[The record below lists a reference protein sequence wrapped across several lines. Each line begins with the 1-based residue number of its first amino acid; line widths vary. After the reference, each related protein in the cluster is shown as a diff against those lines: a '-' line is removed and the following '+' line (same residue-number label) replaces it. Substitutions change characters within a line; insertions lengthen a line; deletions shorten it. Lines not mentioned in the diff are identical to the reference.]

1 MAIEGPLHELGLED
15 VLQLLDLTRKT
26 GVLHIRSERHRDEVQ
41 LHFEEGALFLVRRKR
56 PIRRLAEH
64 LVTAGKIT
72 EGELQRALVLQRE
85 HPERLIG
92 HILVEMGSLS
102 EEELERQLRFHLE
115 ESVYDLL
122 AWREGDFRFVE
133 GDVARADTKVQ
144 VRVESMLMEGA
155 RRIDEWSRLQ
165 ERIPSMEAI
174 PCLAD
179 GEGPGAAPLD
189 LRPDEWAVLAAI
201 DGACDLRRI
210 AAVVGRGT
218 FDVAKT
224 VYGLISTGVVTIE
237 QGRPRA
243 GRAELEASLKNA
255 AARLE
260 EADWRGAAQTARE
273 IAADHPERAEP
284 HLLEGRALAAQGR
297 MRAATEAF
305 ARAAELDP
313 MSAEAHFHLGF
324 TAARTGDLDRAGRAW
339 ETFLAL
345 AHGDERAPLALRGTE
360 ALRALGLVLR
370 DGPYPPERERLTVTP
385 VSTTVEGG
393 R

>member
-56 PIRRLAEH
+56 PIRRIAEH
-64 LVTAGKIT
+64 LVAAGKLT
-72 EGELQRALVLQRE
+72 EGELKRALELQKLN
-85 HPERLIG
+85 PDQLIG
-92 HILVEMGSLS
+92 HVLVEMGSVS
-102 EEELERQLRFHLE
+102 REELERQLRFHLE

-122 AWREGDFRFVE
+122 AWREGEFRFVE
-133 GDVARADTKVQ
+133 GGVARADTKVR

-165 ERIPSMEAI
+165 VRIPTMEAV
-174 PCLAD
+174 PSLAAP
-179 GEGPGAAPLD
+179 EGHDAAPLD
-189 LRPDEWAVLAAI
+189 LRPDEWAVLAAV
-201 DGACDLRRI
+201 DGESDLRRI

-218 FDVAKT
+218 FEVAKT
-224 VYGLISTGVVTIE
+224 VYGLLSTGIVTIE
-237 QGRPRA
+237 RARTRAPR
-243 GRAELEASLKNA
+243 GELESSLAEAEGLLAAS
-255 AARLE
+255 
-260 EADWRGAAQTARE
+260 DWRGAEQAARGV
-273 IAADHPERAEP
+273 ATDYPETAEP

-305 ARAAELDP
+305 ARAAQLDP
-313 MSAEAHFHLGF
+313 AGAEAHFHLGF
-324 TAARTGDLDRAGRAW
+324 TAARIGDLERARQAW

-345 AHGDERAPLALRGTE
+345 GHGDERAPLALRGTE
-360 ALRALGLVLR
+360 ALRTLALVLR
-370 DGPYPPERERLTVTP
+370 DGPYPPERERLTLTAA
-385 VSTTVEGG
+385 SNADGG

>member
-26 GVLHIRSERHRDEVQ
+26 GILHIRSERHRDEVQ
-41 LHFEEGALFLVRRKR
+41 LHFEDGALFLVRRKR

-72 EGELQRALVLQRE
+72 EGELQRALVLQKR
-85 HPERLIG
+85 HPDQLIG

-102 EEELERQLRFHLE
+102 QQELERQLRFHLE

-122 AWREGDFRFVE
+122 AWREGEFRFVE
-133 GDVARADTKVQ
+133 GDVQGTDTKVQ
-144 VRVESMLMEGA
+144 VRVESLLMEGA
-155 RRIDEWSRLQ
+155 RRIDEWSRL
-165 ERIPSMEAI
+165 EARISSMEAI
-174 PCLAD
+174 PFLAEGD
-179 GEGPGAAPLD
+179 GPDTSPLD

-201 DGACDLRRI
+201 DGEADLRRI

-218 FDVAKT
+218 FDVAKI
-224 VYGLISTGVVTIE
+224 VYGLLSTGVVTID
-237 QGRPRA
+237 RPRPK
-243 GRAELEASLKNA
+243 GGKAEFQASLSDATRKLA
-255 AARLE
+255 AG
-260 EADWRGAAQTARE
+260 DWRGAEQAARD
-273 IAADHPERAEP
+273 IVADHPDRFEP
-284 HLLEGRALAAQGR
+284 HLVEGRALAAQGR

-305 ARAAELDP
+305 SRAAELEST
-313 MSAEAHFHLGF
+313 SAEAHFHLGF
-324 TAARTGDLDRAGRAW
+324 TAARTGDLERAGRAW

-345 AHGDERAPLALRGTE
+345 GHGDERVPLALRGTE

-370 DGPYPPERERLTVTP
+370 DGPYPPEPERATMSP
-385 VSTTVEGG
+385 VTTVEGG

>member
-26 GVLHIRSERHRDEVQ
+26 GILHIRSERHRDEVQ
-41 LHFEEGALFLVRRKR
+41 LHFEDGALFLVRRKR

-72 EGELQRALVLQRE
+72 EGELQRALVLQKR
-85 HPERLIG
+85 HPDQLIG

-102 EEELERQLRFHLE
+102 QQELERQLRFHLE

-122 AWREGDFRFVE
+122 AWREGEFRFVE
-133 GDVARADTKVQ
+133 GDVQGTDTKVQ
-144 VRVESMLMEGA
+144 VRVESLLMEGA
-155 RRIDEWSRLQ
+155 RRIDEWSRL
-165 ERIPSMEAI
+165 EARISSMEAI
-174 PCLAD
+174 PFLAEGD
-179 GEGPGAAPLD
+179 GPDTSPLD

-201 DGACDLRRI
+201 DGEADLRRI

-218 FDVAKT
+218 FDVAKI
-224 VYGLISTGVVTIE
+224 VYGLLSTGVVTID
-237 QGRPRA
+237 RPRPKGGKAEFQVSLSDATRKLAA
-243 GRAELEASLKNA
+243 G
-255 AARLE
+255 
-260 EADWRGAAQTARE
+260 DWRGAEQAARD
-273 IAADHPERAEP
+273 IVADHPDRFEP
-284 HLLEGRALAAQGR
+284 HLVEGRALAAQGR

-305 ARAAELDP
+305 SRAAELEST
-313 MSAEAHFHLGF
+313 SAEAHFHLGF
-324 TAARTGDLDRAGRAW
+324 TAARTGDLERAGRAW

-345 AHGDERAPLALRGTE
+345 GHGDERVPLALRGTE

-370 DGPYPPERERLTVTP
+370 DGPYPPEPERATMSP
-385 VSTTVEGG
+385 VTTVEGG

>member
-26 GVLHIRSERHRDEVQ
+26 GVLRINSERHRDHVE

-72 EGELQRALVLQRE
+72 EGELQRALVLKRE

-102 EEELERQLRFHLE
+102 QAELERQLRFHLE

-122 AWREGDFRFVE
+122 AWREGEFRFDE
-133 GDVARADTKVQ
+133 GDVAHADTKVR

-165 ERIPSMEAI
+165 ERIPNMEAV
-174 PCLAD
+174 PRLSPSPDHD
-179 GEGPGAAPLD
+179 GTPLD

-201 DGACDLRRI
+201 DGESDLRRI
-210 AAVVGRGT
+210 AAEVGRGT
-218 FDVAKT
+218 FDVAKI
-224 VYGLISTGVVTIE
+224 VYGLLSTGVVSIDAG
-237 QGRPRA
+237 QGPPEA
-243 GRAELEASLKNA
+243 VALEAAIAEAEGRLASGDWRSA
-255 AARLE
+255 EQAARQL
-260 EADWRGAAQTARE
+260 GAS
-273 IAADHPERAEP
+273 HPERPEP

-305 ARAAELDP
+305 AKAATVSP
-313 MSAEAHFHLGF
+313 TSAEAQFHLGF
-324 TAARTGDLDRAGRAW
+324 TAARIGDLDRAGRAW

-345 AHGDERAPLALRGTE
+345 GHGDERAPLALRGAE

-370 DGPYPPERERLTVTP
+370 DGPYPPEHERRLEP
-385 VSTTVEGG
+385 EAATVEGG